1 MYFIFKNDFSGKTNG
16 WGQWVWLIGSAP
28 QTSCGKHWCWTHI
41 FICSIMSN
49 EKENKDP
56 NPLPSKK
63 RKLSLSRKGKGRFSS
78 VSEHQLIVMS
88 KPQVPENTEKCSKWA
103 MDNLKNWF
111 EDCNSRNPSDTCPGE
126 ILTPTC
132 SKELLNKWLCV
143 FINETRSKTGYP
155 YPPKTIQS
163 LLAGILRSIGY

>member
-1 MYFIFKNDFSGKTNG
+1 
-16 WGQWVWLIGSAP
+16 
-28 QTSCGKHWCWTHI
+28 
-41 FICSIMSN
+41 MSN
-49 EKENKDP
+49 EKENEDP

-63 RKLSLSRKGKGRFSS
+63 RELSLSRKGKGRISS
-78 VSEHQLIVMS
+78 ISEHQLIVMS
-88 KPQVPENTEKCSKWA
+88 KPQVHKNTEKCSKWA
-103 MDNLKNWF
+103 VDNLKDWF
-111 EDCNSRNPSDTCPGE
+111 EDYNSRNLSDTCPSE

-163 LLAGILRSIGY
+163 LLAGILRSMRILNTSYPNIFNKEDPAFQVTPKG